1 MFLFISGAGI
11 GGLTFCVALGK
22 QSNVKMNL
30 YEAAHE
36 FGELGAGI
44 GMWYR
49 TQQIMEKLGLQ
60 DDLAAL
66 EGVNYKGDVGQ

>member
-1 MFLFISGAGI
+1 MD
-11 GGLTFCVALGK
+11 
-22 QSNVKMNL
+22 L

-36 FGELGAGI
+36 FGEIGAGI

-60 DDLAAL
+60 EDLAAL
-66 EGVNYKGDVGQ
+66 EGGDRNGNIG